1 MKTDMKE
8 KFWLN
13 RKKFKAVEKILE
25 EEFKDTPKVMG
36 FCHIYWSRK
45 KMLLKDIYNI
55 DWKTPAELNPGTKF
69 D

>member
-1 MKTDMKE
+1 MKTDIKE
-8 KFWLN
+8 KFWWN

-25 EEFKDTPKVMG
+25 EEFKDTPKGMG
-36 FCHIYWSRK
+36 FCHKYWSRK

-55 DWKTPAELNPGTKF
+55 NWKTPAELNPGTKF